1 MEMHHVTPPECSLGA
16 CRDMVML
23 RGALCLLQAT
33 GWEEIRGRVE
43 YLRVLVGKNFSQVRP
58 SVGQDASQS
67 AQQHMPQSNSR
78 QLFVWA

>member
-33 GWEEIRGRVE
+33 GWEEIRGTIE
-43 YLRVLVGKNFSQVRP
+43 HLRVLVGKNFR
-58 SVGQDASQS
+58 
-67 AQQHMPQSNSR
+67 R
-78 QLFVWA
+78 